1 MKFKLEMRGLVSR
14 RAYNLRQSWLGEIA
28 HVFRHLDHFPG
39 IQTTLG
45 LSFLPLLLC
54 PCPAVKG
61 RAGLETSTFLRPKG
75 DTSLEN
81 RGEGDLEG
89 LERAK
94 PEILGEGKKRV
105 CGRAPSGRQEKSYD
119 LVS

>member
-1 MKFKLEMRGLVSR
+1 MRGHVSR
-14 RAYNLRQSWLGEIA
+14 RASDLHQPWLGEIA
-28 HVFRHLDHFPG
+28 HVFRHLDRFPG

-45 LSFLPLLLC
+45 LSSLPLLLC
-54 PCPAVKG
+54 PCQAVKG

-81 RGEGDLEG
+81 RGGGDLEG

-94 PEILGEGKKRV
+94 PEILGEGEKRV

>member
-1 MKFKLEMRGLVSR
+1 MPQNYHVSPR
-14 RAYNLRQSWLGEIA
+14 WVAAGWDA
-28 HVFRHLDHFPG
+28 RHWG
-39 IQTTLG
+39 V
-45 LSFLPLLLC
+45 LSSEGVGDVPRSRWKE
-54 PCPAVKG
+54 PAGRG